1 MNLLKATFYDEFS
14 CMGAECP
21 LTCCGGWSIV
31 IDEKTLKD
39 YRMMGGEI
47 GRFAKK
53 CVKYDQN
60 LQGSVV
66 NLRETDGMCPMLDE
80 DQLCKIVLDKGAE
93 KLCRTCVVF
102 PRETV
107 RSYDTDEKYIF
118 LGCPKAVQ
126 LLFEVKDKLTFIS
139 ERDPDLNMEN
149 IPIYNDVMKIN
160 LAVREAVTDFI
171 QNTELPLWFREFYG
185 AYTIE
190 KMSSQIAEQDFEAVE
205 EKLEHFFKPSF
216 YQAMYQGIKNTKVNR
231 EQQFQSLCGTVNAY
245 EKIILGS
252 MFSDKSGTSDKILQ
266 LLHLN
271 RRCTFDEWNHAR
283 EEWTAQENEQ
293 QWENMLVYNWM
304 RSAFA
309 PQKNRKL
316 LKNYL
321 ACVLCN
327 LVAAHLLILY
337 CMKHEA
343 DAEIRNVIVAFVV
356 RRFLHGNEEI
366 MKIMQLGMDEGVLSP
381 TFLIYLCNLWG

>member
-1 MNLLKATFYDEFS
+1 
-14 CMGAECP
+14 
-21 LTCCGGWSIV
+21 
-31 IDEKTLKD
+31 
-39 YRMMGGEI
+39 
-47 GRFAKK
+47 
-53 CVKYDQN
+53 
-60 LQGSVV
+60 
-66 NLRETDGMCPMLDE
+66 MCPMLDE

-171 QNTELPLWFREFYG
+171 RNTELPLWFREFYG

-190 KMSSQIAEQDFEAVE
+190 KMSSQIGQQDFKAVE
-205 EKLEHFFKPSF
+205 AQITHFFNPSF
-216 YQAMYQGIKNTKVNR
+216 YQTMYEGIKDMEVNR

-245 EKIILGS
+245 EKIILGT
-252 MFSDKSGTSDKILQ
+252 MFADKFGTCDKIWQ

-271 RRCTFDEWNHAR
+271 RECAFEEWNCAR
-283 EEWTAQENEQ
+283 EKWTAQEDEQ

-304 RSAFA
+304 RTAFA
-309 PQKNRKL
+309 PQKERKL

-327 LVAAHLLILY
+327 LVSSHLLILY
-337 CMKHEA
+337 SIKYDVDLET
-343 DAEIRNVIVAFVV
+343 RNAMIAFVV

>member
-252 MFSDKSGTSDKILQ
+252 MFFDKFGTSDKILQ

-271 RRCTFDEWNHAR
+271 RRCTFDEWNRAR
-283 EEWTAQENEQ
+283 EEWTAQEDEQ

-337 CMKHEA
+337 SMKHEA

-381 TFLIYLCNLWG
+381 TFLIYMCNLWG

>member
-1 MNLLKATFYDEFS
+1 M
-14 CMGAECP
+14 
-21 LTCCGGWSIV
+21 TCCGGWMIAME
-31 IDEKTLKD
+31 EKTLKD

-47 GRFAKK
+47 GRFARKG
-53 CVKYDQN
+53 VAYNSD
-60 LQGSVV
+60 LQSYIVR
-66 NLRETDGMCPMLDE
+66 LRDTDGMCPMLNE
-80 DQLCKIVLDKGAE
+80 DQLCEIVLNKGNK
-93 KLCRTCVVF
+93 KLCRTCATF

-118 LGCPKAVQ
+118 LGCPKAAH
-126 LLFEVKDKLTFIS
+126 LLFEVSGKITFMF
-139 ERDPDLNMEN
+139 ERDPDLDMED
-149 IPIYNDVMKIN
+149 IPIYNHVMKIN
-160 LAVREAVTDFI
+160 LTVRGEITDFI
-171 QNTELPLWFREFYG
+171 QKSELPLWFREFYG

-245 EKIILGS
+245 EKFILGS

-271 RRCTFDEWNHAR
+271 RTCTFDEWNHAR

-304 RSAFA
+304 RSAFT

-337 CMKHEA
+337 SMKHEA

>member
-1 MNLLKATFYDEFS
+1 M
-14 CMGAECP
+14 
-21 LTCCGGWSIV
+21 
-31 IDEKTLKD
+31 
-39 YRMMGGEI
+39 
-47 GRFAKK
+47 
-53 CVKYDQN
+53 
-60 LQGSVV
+60 
-66 NLRETDGMCPMLDE
+66 
-80 DQLCKIVLDKGAE
+80 
-93 KLCRTCVVF
+93 
-102 PRETV
+102 
-107 RSYDTDEKYIF
+107 
-118 LGCPKAVQ
+118 
-126 LLFEVKDKLTFIS
+126 
-139 ERDPDLNMEN
+139 
-149 IPIYNDVMKIN
+149 
-160 LAVREAVTDFI
+160 
-171 QNTELPLWFREFYG
+171 WFREFYG

-205 EKLEHFFKPSF
+205 EMLEHFFKPSF

-252 MFSDKSGTSDKILQ
+252 MFSDKFGTSDKILQ

-283 EEWTAQENEQ
+283 EEWTAQENE
-293 QWENMLVYNWM
+293 
-304 RSAFA
+304 
-309 PQKNRKL
+309 NRKL

-337 CMKHEA
+337 SMKHEA

-381 TFLIYLCNLWG
+381 AFLICLCNLWG

>member
-1 MNLLKATFYDEFS
+1 MNLLKTTFYDEFA
-14 CMGAECP
+14 CIGAECP
-21 LTCCGGWSIV
+21 LTCCGGWKIEME
-31 IDEKTLKD
+31 EKTLKD

-47 GRFAKK
+47 GRFARKG
-53 CVKYDQN
+53 VIYDSD
-60 LQGSVV
+60 LQSYVV
-66 NLRETDGMCPMLDE
+66 RLRDTDGTCPMLDE

-93 KLCRTCVVF
+93 KLCRTCAVF

-171 QNTELPLWFREFYG
+171 RNTELPLWFREFYG

-190 KMSSQIAEQDFEAVE
+190 KMSSQIGQQDFKAVE
-205 EKLEHFFKPSF
+205 AQITHFFNPSF
-216 YQAMYQGIKNTKVNR
+216 YQAMYEGIKDMEVNR

-245 EKIILGS
+245 EKIILGT
-252 MFSDKSGTSDKILQ
+252 MFADKFGTCDKIWQ

-271 RRCTFDEWNHAR
+271 RECTFEEWNRAR
-283 EEWTAQENEQ
+283 EKWTAQEDEQ

-304 RSAFA
+304 RTAFA
-309 PQKNRKL
+309 PQKERKL

-327 LVAAHLLILY
+327 LVSSHLLILY
-337 CMKHEA
+337 SIKYDVDLET
-343 DAEIRNVIVAFVV
+343 RNAMIAFVV

-381 TFLIYLCNLWG
+381 AFLICLCNLWG

>member
-139 ERDPDLNMEN
+139 ESDPDLNMEN

-190 KMSSQIAEQDFEAVE
+190 KMSSQIGQQDFKAVE
-205 EKLEHFFKPSF
+205 AQITHFFNPSF
-216 YQAMYQGIKNTKVNR
+216 YQAMYEGIKDMEVNR

-245 EKIILGS
+245 EKIILGT
-252 MFSDKSGTSDKILQ
+252 MFADKFGTCDKIWQ

-271 RRCTFDEWNHAR
+271 RECTFEEWNCAR
-283 EEWTAQENEQ
+283 EKWT
-293 QWENMLVYNWM
+293 
-304 RSAFA
+304 AFA
-309 PQKNRKL
+309 PQKERKL

-327 LVAAHLLILY
+327 LVSSHLLILY
-337 CMKHEA
+337 SIKYDVDLET
-343 DAEIRNVIVAFVV
+343 RNAMIAFVV